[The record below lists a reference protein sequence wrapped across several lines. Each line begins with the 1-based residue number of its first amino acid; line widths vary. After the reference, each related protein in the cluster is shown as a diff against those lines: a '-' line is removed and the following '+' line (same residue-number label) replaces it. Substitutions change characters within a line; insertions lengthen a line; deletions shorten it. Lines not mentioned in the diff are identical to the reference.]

1 MQFLI
6 YFAVVGSVLLSVLF
20 FASSTQK
27 RPAEDRFFAELKRQT
42 ETSRPHSTQRHATKP
57 APAPEMTETAPEM
70 ATATP
75 NVAAAAPDVAAAA
88 PDVAAAAPETA
99 AAAPDVA
106 AAPSAVATAAP
117 NVAATAPDVAAATPD
132 VAAAPS
138 DVAATAPDTT
148 SAPVV
153 AGQPTTHL
161 VPKVVTNARAEAA
174 PKNKR
179 VAREYPR
186 NPVWWLWGLSDLR

>member
-88 PDVAAAAPETA
+88 PDVAAAAPERQQLR
-99 AAAPDVA
+99 PMW
-106 AAPSAVATAAP
+106 PQLRP
-117 NVAATAPDVAAATPD
+117 PWQRLRPMW
-132 VAAAPS
+132 
-138 DVAATAPDTT
+138 
-148 SAPVV
+148 
-153 AGQPTTHL
+153 QRLRPTWQQLRPMWQQLRPTWQRLRPTRHL
-161 VPKVVTNARAEAA
+161 
-174 PKNKR
+174 
-179 VAREYPR
+179 PR
-186 NPVWWLWGLSDLR
+186 WSLASRRPIWFLKL